1 MHPNAE
7 LLNRFYTAFAARD
20 GATMTACYHPDATFS
35 DPVFP
40 DLRGA
45 EVGGMWR
52 MLTSRAKDLKIEHS
66 AVVADDS
73 TGSAHWEAWYPFSA
87 TGRSVHNIID
97 ASFTFKDG
105 LILTHKDDF
114 DFYRWSRQALG
125 PMGWILGW
133 TPIVKNKV
141 RGQAGAGLKKYLS
154 SPESTQG

>member
-1 MHPNAE
+1 MHPNAA

-20 GATMTACYHPDATFS
+20 GATMSGCYHADASFS

-40 DLRGA
+40 DLKGP

-52 MLTSRAKDLKIEHS
+52 MLTSRARDLKVEHS
-66 AVVADDS
+66 AVVADDQ

-87 TGRSVHNIID
+87 TGRAVHNIID

-105 LILTHKDDF
+105 LIFTHKDHF

-125 PMGWILGW
+125 ATGWLLGW
-133 TPIVKNKV
+133 TPIVANKV
-141 RGQAGAGLKKYLS
+141 RGQAAAGLAKYLA
-154 SPESTQG
+154 SPDSTQG